1 VKVPCAV
8 SLSSIGADK
17 PDKTGPVVG
26 LHNLE
31 EALNRIAGLN
41 VLHLR
46 AGYFME
52 NTLAQAGIVQ
62 ALGTTTGPLHADL
75 KLAIVAVRDVGAVAA
90 EKLSRLGFQGK
101 QTRELQGQ
109 RDLTMTEAA
118 AIIGNAIG
126 KPDLGYKHLPDEQL
140 RPAFLQLGFS
150 PSLANLI
157 LEMAAALNSG
167 YMRAL
172 EPRSPRNA
180 TLTSYETFVA
190 EEFVPVYQEKTKA
203 A

>member
-1 VKVPCAV
+1 M
-8 SLSSIGADK
+8 
-17 PDKTGPVVG
+17 
-26 LHNLE
+26 
-31 EALNRIAGLN
+31 N